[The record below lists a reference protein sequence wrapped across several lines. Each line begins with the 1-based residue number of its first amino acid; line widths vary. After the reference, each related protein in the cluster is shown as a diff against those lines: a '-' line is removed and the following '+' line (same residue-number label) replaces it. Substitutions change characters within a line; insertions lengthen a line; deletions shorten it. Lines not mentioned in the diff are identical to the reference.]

1 MHERAWVRHEDR
13 VRQRVWIRRG
23 AWVLQR
29 EWIRQRAW
37 VRRRVWVWQRVWVW
51 SSVILF
57 LLFGASFIFTSS
69 SDAGG
74 QLRGRSRRTPSST
87 GDDMNKGLQ
96 FRLSEGVEQ
105 TGHRERPGPVQAAAL
120 AESESQSLLQRLKP
134 IKTDPTDEQ
143 EFAFRDRSLPPPLT
157 GRTIN
162 DTFPSSERSA
172 GPGETPIG
180 PLEVVRYAPEGDVPL
195 APHLTVTFSQPM
207 VAVTSV
213 EDLAARSVPVKLS
226 PQPPGKWRW
235 IGTKTVLFEPEHR
248 FPMATAYSVE
258 VPTGVR
264 SAAGETLKSEK
275 RWSFATPPPT
285 VKTSYPAS
293 GPRRRD
299 QIMFVEFDQ
308 KIDPAA
314 VLKKITVA
322 SGRAF
327 LRIRLAS
334 ESEIDQDEELGRL
347 AKAAQEGRWLAFRA
361 ISDAPDG
368 TSLAL
373 PADSQI
379 TVSIGQGTPS

>member
-1 MHERAWVRHEDR
+1 MLE
-13 VRQRVWIRRG
+13 RVWVFHVVRD
-23 AWVLQR
+23 
-29 EWIRQRAW
+29 
-37 VRRRVWVWQRVWVW
+37 RRRVRIQQQVWVC
-51 SSVILF
+51 STVILF

-69 SDAGG
+69 SDSGG
-74 QLRGRSRRTPSST
+74 QLRGRPRRPPSSSS
-87 GDDMNKGLQ
+87 DDMNKGLQ

-120 AESESQSLLQRLKP
+120 AENESQSLLQRLKP

-162 DTFPSSERSA
+162 DTFPSSEQHA

-213 EDLAARSVPVKLS
+213 EDLAARTVPVKLS

-235 IGTKTVLFEPEHR
+235 IGAKILLFEPEHR
-248 FPMATAYSVE
+248 FPMATSYSVD
-258 VPTGVR
+258 VPAGTK
-264 SAAGETLKSEK
+264 SAVGESLKSEK
-275 RWSFATPPPT
+275 KWTFATPPPT
-285 VKTSYPAS
+285 VKTSYPDS

-308 KIDPAA
+308 KIDADA
-314 VLKKITVA
+314 VLRKIRVA
-322 SGRAF
+322 SGRAE
-327 LRIRLAS
+327 LKTRRATD
-334 ESEIDQDEELGRL
+334 SEIDRDEEIARL
-347 AKAAQEGRWLAFRA
+347 AKAAQAGRWLAFRA
-361 ISDAPDG
+361 TSDAPDG

-373 PADSQI
+373 PAAATI
-379 TVSIGQGTPS
+379 TVSIGAGTPSLEGPLVTNKPQSFSF